1 MTEYTI
7 PPIIPT
13 DLPLRV
19 ELTDDQVEQLTDA
32 YTLRD
37 RINLLESWGGSWDSG
52 ERERFAEWFTTTG
65 GIHD

>member
-7 PPIIPT
+7 PPITRT
-13 DLPLRV
+13 DLPFRV

-37 RINLLESWGGSWDSG
+37 RINLLESWGGSWDAG
-52 ERERFAEWFTTTG
+52 ERERFAEWFTQTG